1 MKIILISISIILAS
15 TVFAQNTDIDA
26 RISTKPEQ
34 VTLFVSGAQI
44 TAKGNS
50 NLKSGRQ
57 TVVFDKL
64 SNFINANSVQ
74 VKADKDITILSVNYQ
89 YNYLEPEEKK
99 DFKQLEDSLKYY
111 RQQAQR
117 LTITKNSYVEE
128 ISLLQANKSIKGD
141 NVGVTATELT
151 KMADLIR
158 NRYAEAALRKLEV
171 EEKEIKLSERIVKMD
186 QQLAQLRQGEQT
198 VTGEVVVQ
206 LIAATAGNA
215 NFELGYFVTNCSW
228 SPLYDIRVKDVNT
241 PTTVVAKANVIQN
254 TGQDWKNVK
263 LSLSTGNPTL
273 GNTKPNLNPWT
284 LSLSDPIVYRKARYK
299 TQAPAA
305 AYDKE
310 EDTRRGAEGAQLN
323 EVVISSNTFGTFNNS
338 VSAAEITE
346 VDNNQ
351 LTNAIFNISVPY
363 NIASN
368 GKENIV
374 EIQQYEVAANYSY
387 FSIPKID
394 NDAFLVADLIGW
406 DKGELL
412 SGDANVYFENNYV
425 GTTYFDARIVD
436 DTLSF
441 ALGRDNNITI
451 KRKQTKDFNEKTSIN
466 GNTKKITR
474 SFDIEVKNTRK
485 SAIEIE
491 LEDQIPLSNNEEL
504 IIEAINTGNAEYN
517 KETGKLTWKLKLNPA
532 ESKKLTFSY
541 SLKFPKKM
549 ILNGLY

>member
-1 MKIILISISIILAS
+1 MKTTFFAILIFISNSI
-15 TVFAQNTDIDA
+15 FAQNTDIDA
-26 RISTKPEQ
+26 RITTKPEQ
-34 VTLFVSGAQI
+34 VTLYVSGAQV
-44 TAKGNS
+44 TAKGNT

-89 YNYLEPEEKK
+89 FNYLEPEEKK

-111 RQQAQR
+111 RQQIQR
-117 LTITKNSYVEE
+117 LSITKNSYVEE

-141 NVGVTATELT
+141 NIGVTAAELT

-158 NRYAEAALRKLEV
+158 NRYAEAALRKLEI
-171 EEKEIKLSERIVKMD
+171 EEKEMKLTARIVKMD
-186 QQLAQLRQGEQT
+186 NQLALLKQGEQT

-215 NFELGYFVTNCSW
+215 NFELGYFVNNCSW

-241 PTTVVAKANVIQN
+241 PTTVIAKANVIQN

-284 LSLSDPIVYRKARYK
+284 LSLSDPVVYRKARYK

-310 EDTRRGAEGAQLN
+310 EAPVSDALLS
-323 EVVISSNTFGTFNNS
+323 EVVISSRNNGYVATES
-338 VSAAEITE
+338 ITAAEITR

-451 KRKQTKDFNEKTSIN
+451 KRKQTKDFNEKTSIS

-541 SLKFPKKM
+541 SVKFPKKM

>member
-1 MKIILISISIILAS
+1 MKTTFFAILIFISNSI
-15 TVFAQNTDIDA
+15 FAQNTDIDA
-26 RISTKPEQ
+26 RITTKPEQ
-34 VTLFVSGAQI
+34 VTLYVSGAQV
-44 TAKGNS
+44 TAKGNT

-89 YNYLEPEEKK
+89 FNYLEPEEKK

-111 RQQAQR
+111 RQQIQR
-117 LTITKNSYVEE
+117 LSITKNSYIEE

-158 NRYAEAALRKLEV
+158 TRYAEAALRKLEI
-171 EEKEIKLSERIVKMD
+171 EEKEMKLTARIVKMD
-186 QQLAQLRQGEQT
+186 NQLALLKQGEQT

-215 NFELGYFVTNCSW
+215 NFELGYFVNNCSW

-241 PTTVVAKANVIQN
+241 PTTVIAKANVIQN

-310 EDTRRGAEGAQLN
+310 EAPVSDALLS
-323 EVVISSNTFGTFNNS
+323 EVVISSRNNGYVATES
-338 VSAAEITE
+338 ITAAEITR

-451 KRKQTKDFNEKTSIN
+451 KRKQTKDFNEKTSIS

-541 SLKFPKKM
+541 SVKFPKKM

>member
-1 MKIILISISIILAS
+1 MKSILFCFSLIIGNIL
-15 TVFAQNTDIDA
+15 FAQNTDIDA

-44 TAKGNS
+44 NAKGSS
-50 NLKSGRQ
+50 NLKTGRQ

-64 SNFINANSVQ
+64 SNFVDANSVQ

-89 YNYLEPEEKK
+89 FNYLEPEQKK
-99 DFKQLEDSLKYY
+99 DFKQLEDSLKTY
-111 RQQAQR
+111 RQQLLR
-117 LTITKNSYVEE
+117 LTIIKNSYVEE
-128 ISLLQANKSIKGD
+128 ISLLQNNKSIKGD
-141 NVGVTATELT
+141 NIGVTAAELA
-151 KMADLIR
+151 KVADLIR
-158 NRYAEAALRKLEV
+158 NRYAEAALRKLET
-171 EEKEIKLSERIVKMD
+171 EEKEQKLAERIAKMD
-186 QQLAQLRQGEQT
+186 QQLGQLRQGEQT

-215 NFELGYFVTNCSW
+215 NFELGYFVNNCGW
-228 SPLYDIRVKDVNT
+228 SPLYDIRVKDVNS

-284 LSLSDPIVYRKARYK
+284 LSLSDPIVFKKAKSRYDIP
-299 TQAPAA
+299 APAS
-305 AYDKE
+305 KE
-310 EDTRRGAEGAQLN
+310 SKNSQEISLED
-323 EVVISSNTFGTFNNS
+323 VV
-338 VSAAEITE
+338 VSANYSRSENWSAADLTV

-451 KRKQTKDFNEKTSIN
+451 KRKQTKDFNEKTSIS

-485 SAIEIE
+485 SPIEIE

-504 IIEAINTGNAEYN
+504 IIEAINTGNALYN
-517 KETGKLTWKLKLNPA
+517 KETGKLTWKLKLA
-532 ESKKLTFSY
+532 AGEAKKLNFSY
-541 SLKFPKKM
+541 SVKFPKKM

>member
-1 MKIILISISIILAS
+1 MKIILITISSILVS
-15 TVFAQNTDIDA
+15 TLFAQNTDVDA
-26 RISTKPEQ
+26 RITTKPEQ
-34 VTLFVSGAQI
+34 VTLYVSGAQI

-117 LTITKNSYVEE
+117 LTITKNSYIEE

-158 NRYAEAALRKLEV
+158 NRYAEAALRKLEI

-241 PTTVVAKANVIQN
+241 PTTVIAKANVIQN

-284 LSLSDPIVYRKARYK
+284 LSISDPIVYRKAKYR

-310 EDTRRGAEGAQLN
+310 EDNRPTLS
-323 EVVISSNTFGTFNNS
+323 EVVITSRNNGYVATES
-338 VSAAEITE
+338 ITAAEITS

-351 LTNAIFNISVPY
+351 LTNAVFNISVPY

>member
-1 MKIILISISIILAS
+1 MKPILFCFSFIIGNIL
-15 TVFAQNTDIDA
+15 FAQNTDIDA

-44 TAKGNS
+44 NAKGSS
-50 NLKSGRQ
+50 NLKTGRQ

-64 SNFINANSVQ
+64 SNFVDANSVQ

-89 YNYLEPEEKK
+89 FNYLEPEQKK
-99 DFKQLEDSLKYY
+99 DFKQLEDSLKTY
-111 RQQAQR
+111 RQQLLR
-117 LTITKNSYVEE
+117 LTIIKNSYVEE
-128 ISLLQANKSIKGD
+128 ISLLQNNKSIKGD
-141 NVGVTATELT
+141 NIGVTAAELA
-151 KMADLIR
+151 KVADLIR
-158 NRYAEAALRKLEV
+158 NRYAEAALRKLET
-171 EEKEIKLSERIVKMD
+171 EEKEQKLAERIAKMD
-186 QQLAQLRQGEQT
+186 QQLGQLRQGEQT

-215 NFELGYFVTNCSW
+215 NFELGYFVNNCGW
-228 SPLYDIRVKDVNT
+228 SPLYDIRVKDVNS

-284 LSLSDPIVYRKARYK
+284 LSLSDPIVFKKAKIGYD
-299 TQAPAA
+299 APSPAT
-305 AYDKE
+305 KE
-310 EDTRRGAEGAQLN
+310 SKNSLEPSDGDD
-323 EVVISSNTFGTFNNS
+323 VVAVGLFRNKNW
-338 VSAAEITE
+338 SAADLTV

-451 KRKQTKDFNEKTSIN
+451 KRKQTKDFNEKTSIS

-485 SAIEIE
+485 SPIEIE

-504 IIEAINTGNAEYN
+504 IIEAINTGNALYN
-517 KETGKLTWKLKLNPA
+517 KETGKLTWKLKLA
-532 ESKKLTFSY
+532 AGEAKKLNFSY
-541 SLKFPKKM
+541 SVKFPKKM

>member
-1 MKIILISISIILAS
+1 MKTTFFAILIFISNSI
-15 TVFAQNTDIDA
+15 FAQNTDIDA
-26 RISTKPEQ
+26 RITTKPEQ
-34 VTLFVSGAQI
+34 VTLYVSGAQI

-99 DFKQLEDSLKYY
+99 DFKQLEDSLKFY

-158 NRYAEAALRKLEV
+158 NRYAEAALRKLEI

-215 NFELGYFVTNCSW
+215 NFELGYFVNNCSW

-241 PTTVVAKANVIQN
+241 PTTVIAKANVIQN

-310 EDTRRGAEGAQLN
+310 EDNGSTLS
-323 EVVISSNTFGTFNNS
+323 EVVITSRNNGYVATES
-338 VSAAEITE
+338 ITAAEITS

-351 LTNAIFNISVPY
+351 LTNAVFNISVPY

-451 KRKQTKDFNEKTSIN
+451 KRKQTKDFNEKTSIS

-485 SAIEIE
+485 SAIDIE

>member
-1 MKIILISISIILAS
+1 MKTKLFAFFIIITNSI
-15 TVFAQNTDIDA
+15 FAQNTEIDA
-26 RISTKPEQ
+26 RINTKPEQ

-44 TAKGNS
+44 TAKGSS
-50 NLKSGRQ
+50 NLKAGRQ

-64 SNFINANSVQ
+64 SNFVNANSVQ

-99 DFKQLEDSLKYY
+99 DFKQLEDSLKTY
-111 RQQAQR
+111 RQQLQR

-128 ISLLQANKSIKGD
+128 ISVLQANKSIRGD
-141 NVGVTATELT
+141 NVGVTATELA

-158 NRYAEAALRKLEV
+158 NRYAEAALRKLEI

-215 NFELGYFVTNCSW
+215 NFELGYFVNNCSW
-228 SPLYDIRVKDVNT
+228 SPMYDIRVKDVNS

-310 EDTRRGAEGAQLN
+310 EAPNSGAQLN
-323 EVVISSNTFGTFNNS
+323 EVVISGISSRGES
-338 VSAAEITE
+338 VTATDLTV

-451 KRKQTKDFNEKTSIN
+451 KRKQTKDFNEKTSIS

-485 SAIEIE
+485 SPIEIE

-517 KETGKLTWKLKLNPA
+517 KETGKLTWKLKLNAA

-541 SLKFPKKM
+541 SIKYPKKM

>member
-1 MKIILISISIILAS
+1 MKTTFFAILIFISNSI
-15 TVFAQNTDIDA
+15 FAQNTDIDA
-26 RISTKPEQ
+26 RITTKPEQ
-34 VTLFVSGAQI
+34 VTLYVSGAQI
-44 TAKGNS
+44 TAKGNT

-89 YNYLEPEEKK
+89 FNYLEPEEKK

-111 RQQAQR
+111 RQQIQR
-117 LTITKNSYVEE
+117 LSITKNSYVEE
-128 ISLLQANKSIKGD
+128 ISVLQANKSIRGD
-141 NVGVTATELT
+141 NNGVSSVELA

-158 NRYAEAALRKLEV
+158 NRYAEAALRKLEI
-171 EEKEIKLSERIVKMD
+171 EEKETKLNERIVKMD

-215 NFELGYFVTNCSW
+215 NFELGYFVNNCSW

-241 PTTVVAKANVIQN
+241 PTTVIAKANVIQN

-284 LSLSDPIVYRKARYK
+284 LSLSDPVVYRKARYK

-310 EDTRRGAEGAQLN
+310 EAPVSDALLS
-323 EVVISSNTFGTFNNS
+323 EVVISSRNNGYVATES
-338 VSAAEITE
+338 ITAAEITR

-451 KRKQTKDFNEKTSIN
+451 KRKQTKDFNEKTSIS

-541 SLKFPKKM
+541 SVKFPKKM

>member
-1 MKIILISISIILAS
+1 MKALLFSTFLLVGN
-15 TVFAQNTDIDA
+15 TVFAQITDLDA
-26 RISTKPEQ
+26 RITTKPEQ
-34 VTLFVSGAQI
+34 VTLFISGAQI
-44 TAKGNS
+44 NAKGSS
-50 NLKSGRQ
+50 NLKAGRQ

-64 SNFINANSVQ
+64 SNFVDANSVQ
-74 VKADKDITILSVNYQ
+74 VKADKNITILSVNYQ

-99 DFKQLEDSLKYY
+99 DFKQLEDSIKTY
-111 RQQAQR
+111 RQQLQR

-141 NVGVTATELT
+141 NLGVTASELA
-151 KMADLIR
+151 KMADLMR
-158 NRYAEAALRKLEV
+158 NRYAEAALKKLET
-171 EEKEIKLSERIVKMD
+171 EEKEQKLSERIVKME
-186 QQLAQLRQGEQT
+186 QQLAQLRQGQQT
-198 VTGEVVVQ
+198 VTGEVVVN
-206 LIAATAGNA
+206 LIAAAAGNA
-215 NFELGYFVTNCSW
+215 NFELGYFVNNCSW
-228 SPLYDIRVKDVNT
+228 SPLYDIRVKDVNS

-284 LSLSDPIVYRKARYK
+284 LSLSDPAVYKKARYK

-310 EDTRRGAEGAQLN
+310 DDPLRGAQLN
-323 EVVISSNTFGTFNNS
+323 EVVITNYSSRES
-338 VSAAEITE
+338 VTASDITV

-351 LTNAIFNISVPY
+351 LTNAVFNISVPY

-387 FSIPKID
+387 FSIPKVD

-412 SGDANVYFENNYV
+412 SGNANVYFENNYV

-451 KRKQTKDFNEKTSIN
+451 KRKQTKDFNEKTNIS

-474 SFDIEVKNTRK
+474 SYGIEVKNTRK
-485 SAIEIE
+485 SPIEIE

>member
-1 MKIILISISIILAS
+1 MKSILFCFSFLIGNIL
-15 TVFAQNTDIDA
+15 FAQNTDIDA

-44 TAKGNS
+44 NAKGSS
-50 NLKSGRQ
+50 NLKNGRQ

-64 SNFINANSVQ
+64 SNFVDANSVQ

-89 YNYLEPEEKK
+89 FNYLEPEQKK
-99 DFKQLEDSLKYY
+99 DFKQLEDSLKTY
-111 RQQAQR
+111 RQQLLR
-117 LTITKNSYVEE
+117 LTIIKNSYVEE
-128 ISLLQANKSIKGD
+128 ISLLQNNKSIKGD
-141 NVGVTATELT
+141 NIGVTAAELA
-151 KMADLIR
+151 KVADLIR
-158 NRYAEAALRKLEV
+158 NRYAEAALRKLET
-171 EEKEIKLSERIVKMD
+171 EEKEQKLAERIAKMD
-186 QQLAQLRQGEQT
+186 QQLGQLRQGEQT

-215 NFELGYFVTNCSW
+215 NFELGYFVNNCGW
-228 SPLYDIRVKDVNT
+228 SPLYDIRVKDVNS

-284 LSLSDPIVYRKARYK
+284 LSLSDPIVFRKGKFGYDAPSPATKEYK
-299 TQAPAA
+299 SSLEPSDGDDVVAVGLF
-305 AYDKE
+305 K
-310 EDTRRGAEGAQLN
+310 N
-323 EVVISSNTFGTFNNS
+323 ENW
-338 VSAAEITE
+338 SAADLTV

-451 KRKQTKDFNEKTSIN
+451 KRKQTKDFNEKTSIS

-485 SAIEIE
+485 SPIEIE

-504 IIEAINTGNAEYN
+504 IIEAINTGNALYN
-517 KETGKLTWKLKLNPA
+517 KETGKLTWKLKLA
-532 ESKKLTFSY
+532 AGEAKKLNFSY
-541 SLKFPKKM
+541 SVKFPKKM

>member
-1 MKIILISISIILAS
+1 MKTTFFAILIFISNSI
-15 TVFAQNTDIDA
+15 FAQNTDIDA
-26 RISTKPEQ
+26 RITTKPEQ
-34 VTLFVSGAQI
+34 VTLYVSGAQV
-44 TAKGNS
+44 TAKGNT

-89 YNYLEPEEKK
+89 FNYLEPEEKK
-99 DFKQLEDSLKYY
+99 DFMQLEDSLKYY
-111 RQQAQR
+111 RQQIQR
-117 LTITKNSYVEE
+117 LSITKNSYIEE

-158 NRYAEAALRKLEV
+158 TRYAEAALRKLEI
-171 EEKEIKLSERIVKMD
+171 EEKETKLSERIVKMD

-215 NFELGYFVTNCSW
+215 NFELGYFVNNCSW

-241 PTTVVAKANVIQN
+241 PTTVVAKANVVQN

-310 EDTRRGAEGAQLN
+310 EAPVSDALLS
-323 EVVISSNTFGTFNNS
+323 EVVISSRNNGYVATES
-338 VSAAEITE
+338 ITAAEITR

-451 KRKQTKDFNEKTSIN
+451 KRKQTKDFNEKTSIS

-541 SLKFPKKM
+541 SVKFPKKM

>member
-1 MKIILISISIILAS
+1 
-15 TVFAQNTDIDA
+15 V
-26 RISTKPEQ
+26 
-34 VTLFVSGAQI
+34 
-44 TAKGNS
+44 NS
-50 NLKSGRQ
+50 
-57 TVVFDKL
+57 
-64 SNFINANSVQ
+64 
-74 VKADKDITILSVNYQ
+74 KAV
-89 YNYLEPEEKK
+89 
-99 DFKQLEDSLKYY
+99 
-111 RQQAQR
+111 
-117 LTITKNSYVEE
+117 
-128 ISLLQANKSIKGD
+128 
-141 NVGVTATELT
+141 
-151 KMADLIR
+151 
-158 NRYAEAALRKLEV
+158 
-171 EEKEIKLSERIVKMD
+171 
-186 QQLAQLRQGEQT
+186 
-198 VTGEVVVQ
+198 
-206 LIAATAGNA
+206 IA
-215 NFELGYFVTNCSW
+215 
-228 SPLYDIRVKDVNT
+228 
-241 PTTVVAKANVIQN
+241 AKANIIQN
-254 TGQDWKNVK
+254 TGQDWKNIK

-310 EDTRRGAEGAQLN
+310 DAPRSGAEGAQLN
-323 EVVISSNTFGTFNNS
+323 EVVISSNSFGTFNNS

-351 LTNAIFNISVPY
+351 LTNAVFNISVPY

-412 SGDANVYFENNYV
+412 SGDANVYFENNYL

-451 KRKQTKDFNEKTSIN
+451 KRKQTKDFNEKTSIS

-485 SAIEIE
+485 SPIEIE

-532 ESKKLTFSY
+532 ESKKLT
-541 SLKFPKKM
+541 K
-549 ILNGLY
+549 ILNIEVNNWNLEFDNWNLTKAGHQIGGPDVSGEVLFAQIEDTEIQKQIDKLEATKKENVMENKGVESHKETTTFEDFSKYN

>member
-1 MKIILISISIILAS
+1 MKTILISISTLITS
-15 TVFAQNTDIDA
+15 TLFAQTTDFDA
-26 RISTKPEQ
+26 RINTKPEQ
-34 VTLFVSGAQI
+34 VTLFVNGAQI

-64 SNFINANSVQ
+64 SNFVDANSVQ

-99 DFKQLEDSLKYY
+99 DFKQLEDSLKTY
-111 RQQAQR
+111 RQQLQR

-141 NVGVTATELT
+141 NVGVTATELA
-151 KMADLIR
+151 KMADLMR
-158 NRYAEAALRKLEV
+158 NRYAEAALRKLET
-171 EEKEIKLSERIVKMD
+171 EEKEIKLSERIAKMD
-186 QQLAQLRQGEQT
+186 QQLAQLRQGQQT

-206 LIAATAGNA
+206 LIATSAGNA
-215 NFELGYFVTNCSW
+215 NFELGYFVNNCSW

-273 GNTKPNLNPWT
+273 GNSKPNLNPWT

-305 AYDKE
+305 AYDKSE
-310 EDTRRGAEGAQLN
+310 MEPPTLS
-323 EVVISSNTFGTFNNS
+323 EVVISSRNNGYVATES
-338 VSAAEITE
+338 ITAAEITN

-451 KRKQTKDFNEKTSIN
+451 KRKQTKDFNEKTSIS

-485 SAIEIE
+485 SPIEIE

-541 SLKFPKKM
+541 SVKFPKKM

>member
-1 MKIILISISIILAS
+1 MKTILISISTILAS
-15 TVFAQNTDIDA
+15 TLFAQNSEVDA
-26 RISTKPEQ
+26 RITTKPEQ
-34 VTLFVSGAQI
+34 VTLYVNGAQI
-44 TAKGNS
+44 LSKGNS

-64 SNFINANSVQ
+64 SNFVDANSVQ

-89 YNYLEPEEKK
+89 YNYLEPEQKK
-99 DFKQLEDSLKYY
+99 DFKQLEDSLKTY
-111 RQQAQR
+111 RQQLQR

-141 NVGVTATELT
+141 NVGVTSTELA
-151 KMADLIR
+151 KMADLMR
-158 NRYAEAALRKLEV
+158 NRYAEAALRKLET
-171 EEKEIKLSERIVKMD
+171 EEKEIKLSERITKMD

-215 NFELGYFVTNCSW
+215 NFELGYFVNNCSW
-228 SPLYDIRVKDVNT
+228 SPLYDIRVKDVNS

-284 LSLSDPIVYRKARYK
+284 LSLSEPIVYRKARYK
-299 TQAPAA
+299 VQEVQAPV
-305 AYDKE
+305 AYEKE
-310 EDTRRGAEGAQLN
+310 EISGRALN
-323 EVVISSNTFGTFNNS
+323 EVVITSRGES
-338 VSAAEITE
+338 ITASDLTV

-394 NDAFLVADLIGW
+394 NDAFLVSDLIGW

-451 KRKQTKDFNEKTSIN
+451 KRKQTKDFNEKTSIS

-474 SFDIEVKNTRK
+474 SFDIEIKNTRK
-485 SAIEIE
+485 SVIEIE
-491 LEDQIPLSNNEEL
+491 VEDQIPLSNNEQLE
-504 IIEAINTGNAEYN
+504 IEAINTGNANYD
-517 KETGKLTWKLKLNPA
+517 KETGKLTWKIKLAPA

-541 SLKFPKKM
+541 SVKFPKKM

>member
-1 MKIILISISIILAS
+1 MKIILISLSIILAS

-111 RQQAQR
+111 RQQVQR

-141 NVGVTATELT
+141 NIGVTAAELT

-158 NRYAEAALRKLEV
+158 NRYAEAALRKLEI
-171 EEKEIKLSERIVKMD
+171 EEKEMKLTARIVKMD
-186 QQLAQLRQGEQT
+186 NQLALLKQGEQT

-310 EDTRRGAEGAQLN
+310 EDTRRGAQLN

>member
-1 MKIILISISIILAS
+1 MKTTFFAILIFISNSI
-15 TVFAQNTDIDA
+15 FAQNTDIDA
-26 RISTKPEQ
+26 RITTKPEQ
-34 VTLFVSGAQI
+34 VTLYVSGAQV
-44 TAKGNS
+44 TAKGNT

-89 YNYLEPEEKK
+89 FNYLEPEEKK

-111 RQQAQR
+111 RQQIQR
-117 LTITKNSYVEE
+117 LSITKNSYVEE
-128 ISLLQANKSIKGD
+128 ISVLQANKSIRGD
-141 NVGVTATELT
+141 NNGVSSVELA

-158 NRYAEAALRKLEV
+158 NRYAEAALRKLEI
-171 EEKEIKLSERIVKMD
+171 EEKEMKLTARIVKMD
-186 QQLAQLRQGEQT
+186 NQLALLKQGEQT

-215 NFELGYFVTNCSW
+215 NFELGYFVNNCSW

-241 PTTVVAKANVIQN
+241 PTTVIAKANVIQN

-284 LSLSDPIVYRKARYK
+284 LSLSDPVVYRKARYK

-310 EDTRRGAEGAQLN
+310 EAPVSDALLS
-323 EVVISSNTFGTFNNS
+323 EVVISSRNNGYVATES
-338 VSAAEITE
+338 ITAAEITR

-451 KRKQTKDFNEKTSIN
+451 KRKQTKDFNEKTSIS

-541 SLKFPKKM
+541 SVKFPKKM